1 MDKIGKL
8 TIWTKIGQNRTK
20 SAKKQNGK
28 IDNVD

>member
-8 TIWTKIGQNRTK
+8 TIWTKIGQNWTK
-20 SAKKQNGK
+20 SANKQFGQ